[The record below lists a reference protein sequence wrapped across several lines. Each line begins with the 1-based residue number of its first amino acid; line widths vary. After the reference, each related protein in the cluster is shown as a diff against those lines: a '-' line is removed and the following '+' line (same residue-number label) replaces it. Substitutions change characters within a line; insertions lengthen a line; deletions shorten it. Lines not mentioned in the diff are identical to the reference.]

1 MRCKSKWFTGGIIM
15 GIKEKIAKAK
25 KVNWIADEMP
35 NYDVKTTIELAKISA
50 KIEMARLDKKMTQK
64 EFAEYMGVTQGMVSK
79 WESREYNFT
88 IKSLNEICEKLNIEL
103 DILFYDSSEMNNYNI
118 VSWNN
123 EIDNMEEIPS
133 WFKGLYSKEAI
144 A

>member
-1 MRCKSKWFTGGIIM
+1 M
-15 GIKEKIAKAK
+15 GIKEKIARAK
-25 KVNWIADEMP
+25 KVSWVADGLP
-35 NYDVKTTIELAKISA
+35 NSEVKSAIELAKISA
-50 KIEMARLDKKMTQK
+50 RIEMARLENDMTQK

-88 IKSLNEICEKLNIEL
+88 IKTLNEICEKLNMEL
-103 DILFYDSSEMNNYNI
+103 DILLRDSSDKNKYNI

-123 EIDNMEEIPS
+123 ETNNMKEIPS
-133 WFKGLYSKEAI
+133 WFKGVYSKEAI

>member
-1 MRCKSKWFTGGIIM
+1 M

-25 KVNWIADEMP
+25 KVSWVTDGLSNSE
-35 NYDVKTTIELAKISA
+35 VKSTIELAKISA
-50 KIEMARLDKKMTQK
+50 RIEMARLEKNMTQK
-64 EFAEYMGVTQGMVSK
+64 EFADYMGVTQGMVSK

-88 IKSLNEICEKLNIEL
+88 IKSLNEICEKLNIKL
-103 DILFYDSSEMNNYNI
+103 DILLYDSSDKNNYNI

-123 EIDNMEEIPS
+123 ETNNNKGKPS
-133 WFKGLYSKEAI
+133 WLKGVYPKEAI

>member
-1 MRCKSKWFTGGIIM
+1 M
-15 GIKEKIAKAK
+15 GIKEKIARAK
-25 KVNWIADEMP
+25 KVSWVADGLP
-35 NYDVKTTIELAKISA
+35 NSEVKSAIELAKISA
-50 KIEMARLDKKMTQK
+50 RIEMARLENDMTQK

-88 IKSLNEICEKLNIEL
+88 IKTLNEICEKLNMEL
-103 DILFYDSSEMNNYNI
+103 DILLRDSSDKNNYNI

-123 EIDNMEEIPS
+123 ETNNMKEIPS
-133 WFKGLYSKEAI
+133 WFKGVYSKEAI